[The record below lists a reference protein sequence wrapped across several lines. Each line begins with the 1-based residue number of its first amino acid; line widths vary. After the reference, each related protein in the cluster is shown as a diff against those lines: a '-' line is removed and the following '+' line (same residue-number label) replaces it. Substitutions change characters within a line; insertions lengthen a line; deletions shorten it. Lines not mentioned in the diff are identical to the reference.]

1 MTCSE
6 MKTLKRGMCLHR
18 RRGLKVD
25 LFAIAIAIV
34 WRIKKYIHLMPSL
47 MGSEGVINM
56 DTLKLNNCAI
66 PDE

>member
-1 MTCSE
+1 M
-6 MKTLKRGMCLHR
+6 
-18 RRGLKVD
+18 GLKVD
-25 LFAIAIAIV
+25 LSAIAIAIV
-34 WRIKKYIHLMPSL
+34 WRVKKCIHLMPSL